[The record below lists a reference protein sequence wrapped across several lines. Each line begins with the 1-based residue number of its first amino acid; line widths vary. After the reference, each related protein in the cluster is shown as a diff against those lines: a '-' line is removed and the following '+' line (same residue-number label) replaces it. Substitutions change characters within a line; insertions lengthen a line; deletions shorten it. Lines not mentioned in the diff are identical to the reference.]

1 MSSDAISDDEQP
13 EVDDSTLSEVVRRPT
28 ITAGDLSQVADASPA
43 VTTEDLARDLEAIA
57 SKPGGP
63 TERELLGELLRQV
76 RRIGEHLGIA
86 STASCDENPMA
97 KEQIDALF
105 DGMRPTLQKA
115 VAEAIRNAPEV
126 RRMERYIEEISD
138 LRESVRRIERN
149 IHSSSDPRDIDS
161 QVIPATTPDKR
172 PDKSKPERLQPAP
185 RPVEKRPPSEGET

>member
-1 MSSDAISDDEQP
+1 MSSDAISDDEQR

-28 ITAGDLSQVADASPA
+28 RTTADLSQVADASPA
-43 VTTEDLARDLEAIA
+43 ITTEDLARDLEAIA

-63 TERELLGELLRQV
+63 TERELLEELLRQV

-172 PDKSKPERLQPAP
+172 PDKGKPERLHPAP
-185 RPVEKRPPSEGET
+185 RPVEKGPPSEGET